1 MDYNDNILGTKGII
15 GENLSSGVGFVI
27 IPPGV
32 DIEIYKEDCFASN
45 TVSITGFDFG
55 HIHNVPVDKEVMQT
69 LEFPK
74 RIGEMGSP
82 VVFVNI
88 PKHNVPVVV
97 ACLKNEKDVFKTHE
111 KRIRKTKSSGS
122 KVVDLDMDA
131 DDARIAMSVNGDEL
145 IPAIIE
151 LLVKGNNSKN
161 YLKVEVDGTTFI
173 KSKLNILTISNT
185 KQEFIVL
192 NKKGVVV
199 GKIKLS
205 SVDDERFLYQDDF
218 QNEIIVGKSGQS
230 IKDKS
235 GNIVTIDE
243 SGVNVDAADNGIKLV
258 SNESV
263 VEISEDGVNIDSGN
277 GHVTINGDFE
287 ALYNTIPGMPI
298 ANISQIGVSKKVKIG

>member
-74 RIGEMGSP
+74 KIGEMGSP

-88 PKHNVPVVV
+88 PKHNVPIIV

-111 KRIRKTKSSGS
+111 RKTRKTKSSGS

-131 DDARIAMSVNGDEL
+131 DDARISISANGDEL

-173 KSKLNILTISNT
+173 KSKGRILMISNSMH
-185 KQEFIVL
+185 ELVVL
-192 NKKGVVV
+192 NKKGIVT
-199 GKIKLS
+199 GKLKLS
-205 SVDDERFLYQDDF
+205 SELEERLFYEDEFG
-218 QNEIIVGKSGQS
+218 NKVS
-230 IKDKS
+230 ISKDKINIRADKSSKIQFGEGKEDIALAETLISKLKDYDKALGQLRVPTAFGPS
-235 GNIVTIDE
+235 GTRLNSNQFTDVIKNLDE
-243 SGVNVDAADNGIKLV
+243 IRSKLIK
-258 SNESV
+258 S
-263 VEISEDGVNIDSGN
+263 D
-277 GHVTINGDFE
+277 
-287 ALYNTIPGMPI
+287 
-298 ANISQIGVSKKVKIG
+298 

>member
-32 DIEIYKEDCFASN
+32 DLKTYKEDCFSSN
-45 TVSITGFDFG
+45 TISMTGFDFG
-55 HIHNVPVDKEVMQT
+55 HIHNVPVDKEVMQRI
-69 LEFPK
+69 EFPK

-111 KRIRKTKSSGS
+111 KRIRKTKTSGS
-122 KVVDLDMDA
+122 KIVDMDMDA
-131 DDARIAMSVNGDEL
+131 DDARVSISATGDSL

-173 KSKLNILTISNT
+173 KSKGRILMISNSMH
-185 KQEFIVL
+185 ELVVL
-192 NKKGVVV
+192 NKKGIVT
-199 GKIKLS
+199 GKLKLS
-205 SVDDERFLYQDDF
+205 SELEERLFYEDEFG
-218 QNEIIVGKSGQS
+218 NKIS
-230 IKDKS
+230 ITKDKINIRADKSSKIQFGEGKEDIALAETLISKLKDYDKALGQLRVPTAFGPS
-235 GNIVTIDE
+235 GTRLNSNQFTDIIKTLDE
-243 SGVNVDAADNGIKLV
+243 IRSKLIK
-258 SNESV
+258 S
-263 VEISEDGVNIDSGN
+263 D
-277 GHVTINGDFE
+277 
-287 ALYNTIPGMPI
+287 
-298 ANISQIGVSKKVKIG
+298 

>member
-74 RIGEMGSP
+74 KIGEMGSP

-88 PKHNVPVVV
+88 PKHNVPIIV

-111 KRIRKTKSSGS
+111 RKTRKTKSSGS

-173 KSKLNILTISNT
+173 KSKGRILMISNSMH
-185 KQEFIVL
+185 ELVVL
-192 NKKGVVV
+192 NKKGIVT
-199 GKIKLS
+199 GKLKLS
-205 SVDDERFLYQDDF
+205 SELEERLFYEDEFG
-218 QNEIIVGKSGQS
+218 NKIS
-230 IKDKS
+230 ITKDKINIRADKSSKIQFGEGKEDIALAETLISKLKDYDKALGQLRVSTAFGPS
-235 GNIVTIDE
+235 GTRLNSNQFTDIIKTLDE
-243 SGVNVDAADNGIKLV
+243 IRSKLIK
-258 SNESV
+258 S
-263 VEISEDGVNIDSGN
+263 D
-277 GHVTINGDFE
+277 
-287 ALYNTIPGMPI
+287 
-298 ANISQIGVSKKVKIG
+298 